1 MKIGKRQN
9 SLFGAFNLCLV
20 LFLLVGGFFFLKS
33 MDDLM
38 VKNLELEQSRV
49 KLNLLQE
56 EKREMEFKKNSL
68 ESYENVSLR
77 LKDLSMVKVSEIDYI
92 NIGDDSLAKK

>member
-1 MKIGKRQN
+1 MNTTKRK
-9 SLFGAFNLCLV
+9 SGLFGAFNLCLV

-38 VKNLELEQSRV
+38 VKNLELEQS
-49 KLNLLQE
+49 KAQLNLLHE
-56 EKREMEFKKNSL
+56 ERRDMELKKNSL
-68 ESYENVSLR
+68 ESYENVSSR

-92 NIGDDSLAKK
+92 SIGDDSLAKK